1 MKEASPMR
9 RVMDY
14 QTYLAALKRWFH
26 GGQVPGEYYK
36 PAGEF
41 HSLGAR
47 GGPHDAN
54 GNRLDKNG
62 NVIGRDARFA
72 RSRIRPTHTR
82 ENRWDPGCGDRAS
95 ASIASN
101 IH

>member
-1 MKEASPMR
+1 MR
-9 RVMDY
+9 RVTD
-14 QTYLAALKRWFH
+14 YLAYLIALKRHFH
-26 GGQVPGEYYK
+26 GDQVPGEAYK

-62 NVIGRDARFA
+62 NVIGRDAAFYP
-72 RSRIRPTHTR
+72 IKRPESFIFPHGR
-82 ENRWDPGCGDRAS
+82 DKPW
-95 ASIASN
+95 I
-101 IH
+101 